1 MVQQLKNTQISF
13 KCTVTWE
20 QLFFERFMQNF
31 LLKSVY
37 HNNMIYF
44 ILLFLLIMI
53 ISTFFLRDDDVQ
65 SKETNG
71 LSGMNTANRLLDVE
85 HDETV

>member
-1 MVQQLKNTQISF
+1 
-13 KCTVTWE
+13 
-20 QLFFERFMQNF
+20 
-31 LLKSVY
+31 
-37 HNNMIYF
+37 MIYF
-44 ILLFLLIMI
+44 IMLFLLIMI
-53 ISTFFLRDDDVQ
+53 ILTFLFRDDDVQ